1 MIIIKLIYF
10 KHFKVINEEPF
21 VVDGNMY
28 VIMLS
33 YLSSLA
39 FGMTYLKKKY
49 PGCPTASCI
58 IN

>member
-10 KHFKVINEEPF
+10 KHFKVITEEPF

-33 YLSSLA
+33 
-39 FGMTYLKKKY
+39 
-49 PGCPTASCI
+49 
-58 IN
+58 